1 MVQGSCPQV
10 VALSHES
17 QHCGHRARF
26 HYTNLRARGKMV
38 KLFCAIVGAA
48 GSAFYVDIAEDA
60 SVSALKEAI
69 KNKKKNALDG
79 VDPDDL
85 QLFLS
90 KTEGGRWLPDNDAL
104 DTLLQSGIDAS
115 SYLYLR
121 GSWRLKKPE
130 LFGPG
135 VSLGEDVVHVLVVVP
150 EQQSASIVLTKKR
163 KLADISDSIT
173 PSSFAKCKGS
183 GSWVKW
189 LKKLN
194 GQIECHRVERPDDET
209 PIPVV
214 LLNKTFASFEGNC
227 KAIKIS
233 QNDCEFVRNLCHGL
247 STPYDNEG
255 AFAQE
260 ARQLLTAYL
269 LSDNPAS
276 TITPAT
282 VNGSVSDGS
291 YCFGET
297 LLLNLECK
305 LQKGDGGG
313 DPTMQNVAYY
323 IKKLPRV
330 IDRQF
335 PCFLVDICGPFMSV
349 FGIVNTSDEDAIC
362 EPLVMSF
369 PLLFFDNEWL
379 MVSLARMCASLK
391 AAVQELTKSCS
402 ELSASRQNRAIGLRS
417 TALERLKFPYK
428 DSAKRNGADVT
439 FEYLEVV
446 QRFVFK
452 ATHDGN
458 NVIIK
463 FAKRYGREVHEYCSS
478 AGFAPK
484 LLFYESLPNG
494 WVFVVMEQLL
504 LCPLRHADGEIVRD
518 QLLKIKNT
526 LKDKSFVHGDL
537 REHNVMWDTSK
548 SRVVLID
555 FDWSGRDGVDTY
567 PPFMNA
573 EIAWPQGAVCGKPLR
588 VDHDAYWIASIAA
601 RLTRRAHQT
610 LSAHGKPISSLSFSP
625 DDGFISC
632 ALYFVVYALTAND
645 NRLVFP
651 VAADCS
657 VKIWKLTATNELETS
672 PKTSLYGHDAG
683 VSAACWSPDS
693 RHLAS
698 ASDDRTARLWD
709 VETAKTLATL
719 GATHR
724 SLDAALTTPLSL
736 LEGSSAALGLDEDE
750 PNAGAVSADPP
761 VESHKGFVSCVAFNP
776 QGSLVA
782 TGSHDENVRLWDVRS
797 GKTVAII
804 AAHQEPVVSVQ
815 FHPMDGSLLVT
826 GGYDG
831 LVRVWDVASRQC
843 LRTIISEPA
852 APVGSASFTPNGRYV
867 LSSTLD
873 GTLRLWDYMRD
884 ICVRS
889 YSGHVNRKFSM
900 QCTFLEQQWNKQPV
914 VACGSEDNRIFM
926 WDVGTQEVASILP
939 GHDHPVLAL
948 SAHPTRALMVSGS
961 NRDVKMWS
969 PSSDDNNKTDS
980 QSNGTNSSGK

>member
-1 MVQGSCPQV
+1 MI
-10 VALSHES
+10 
-17 QHCGHRARF
+17 
-26 HYTNLRARGKMV
+26 NLPARGKMV

-48 GSAFYVDIAEDA
+48 GSAFSVRVDESETVDELKKAI
-60 SVSALKEAI
+60 KEA
-69 KNKKKNALDG
+69 KKNDLKDIDANE
-79 VDPDDL
+79 L
-85 QLFLS
+85 QLFLA
-90 KTEGGRWLPDNDAL
+90 KKGEAWLNRL
-104 DTLLQSGIDAS
+104 ERQL
-115 SYLYLR
+115 
-121 GSWRLKKPE
+121 WRLMDIDTRKASLDGPLHNFKPDQ
-130 LFGPG
+130 GQ
-135 VSLGEDVVHVLVVVP
+135 VHVLVVVP

-417 TALERLKFPYK
+417 TTLERLKFPYK

-548 SRVVLID
+548 NRVVLID

-625 DDGFISC
+625 DDGFIS
-632 ALYFVVYALTAND
+632 TSS
-645 NRLVFP
+645 
-651 VAADCS
+651 ADCS

-948 SAHPTRALMVSGS
+948 AAHPTRALMVSGS

-969 PSSDDNNKTDS
+969 PSGDDNNKTDS